1 MNIDIQGLKDLVLTI
16 LNAIAN
22 FDMKTLSFDS
32 LAGLLTKYSAIWNP
46 IWVAVT
52 KVLEHFIGF

>member
-32 LAGLLTKYSAIWNP
+32 LAELLTKYSAIWNP

-52 KVLEHFIGF
+52 KVLERFIDF